1 MWIESG
7 AIARNFL
14 PAGETTPR
22 GKPLTHVAG
31 NTIPF
36 VRPSSGVRELLT
48 STGKEPADL
57 LVLIIEPAVSSVQ
70 SLAP

>member
-1 MWIESG
+1 
-7 AIARNFL
+7 
-14 PAGETTPR
+14 
-22 GKPLTHVAG
+22 
-31 NTIPF
+31 
-36 VRPSSGVRELLT
+36 VRELLT